1 MPKRRNPN
9 SLFGYRPM
17 AFSIVTAYAFFVTSS
32 VSGFSAERVCVRRR
46 FLFQDVRLQFSAGAS
61 TEEEVIAD
69 VNALAL
75 SSPSK
80 TLIAPRDKEDSL
92 LPPWL
97 QRMEESTPD
106 QVKKKIRWLEFS
118 LLEHGFSVK
127 DMSDITKAI
136 YLCASGDVPKILG
149 AIEFCQLTLRMDQDG
164 GDSRRYKLFATK
176 DVLMASILHYTECVD
191 ARLDGVYQRVQ
202 KALRIEGE
210 GSTTTGTA
218 DAVGERT
225 ISLESPLSY
234 SSEGNMNEEGV
245 FPTNSISL
253 RSKLSVADRLLRS
266 EGFEFFSTEALRL
279 AEGASRIKRAEILV
293 HAVLTNDR
301 TLTKA
306 EYSDVRD
313 LLLSVMEDWRALAI
327 RCVASLYRLERVL
340 ASLPPGIPGTGEY
353 LRRTADVT
361 LAARESIRVY
371 ANLSQRLGL
380 HRLKTQLEGK
390 AFRILYPRQFS
401 AVSTLFRQKGESM
414 KAVSSFLSSQVK
426 KMLHEDES
434 LMAQLED
441 VELTSR
447 VKEPYSFW
455 KKLLKK
461 RQEDQSGLHEFLTA
475 SNEISV
481 IDVQDGVAL
490 RVIIKAR
497 KLTPSESDEATRS
510 RERMLCYYVHHLIR
524 SRWPAVDLSRIK
536 DYIQKPK
543 SNGYQSLHHTSVI
556 TRNGEQIPFE
566 VQVRSEEMHRI
577 AEFGVAAHWDYKLGR
592 APIASLPPASLAD
605 DVVISGM
612 PCTEGSVLAEGRAG
626 GNEAGESAYIEA
638 LKDARQYLVR
648 SNVFVFLAGSSSAL
662 EEGQLLSLPAGAQIV
677 DILAELPRKMDLPY
691 DASELRIWRNGK
703 IALLDEVVGNGDV
716 LLLQDLTLT
725 REKAQESTY
734 IVS

>member
-1 MPKRRNPN
+1 
-9 SLFGYRPM
+9 
-17 AFSIVTAYAFFVTSS
+17 
-32 VSGFSAERVCVRRR
+32 
-46 FLFQDVRLQFSAGAS
+46 
-61 TEEEVIAD
+61 
-69 VNALAL
+69 
-75 SSPSK
+75 
-80 TLIAPRDKEDSL
+80 
-92 LPPWL
+92 
-97 QRMEESTPD
+97 
-106 QVKKKIRWLEFS
+106 
-118 LLEHGFSVK
+118 
-127 DMSDITKAI
+127 
-136 YLCASGDVPKILG
+136 
-149 AIEFCQLTLRMDQDG
+149 
-164 GDSRRYKLFATK
+164 
-176 DVLMASILHYTECVD
+176 
-191 ARLDGVYQRVQ
+191 
-202 KALRIEGE
+202 
-210 GSTTTGTA
+210 
-218 DAVGERT
+218 
-225 ISLESPLSY
+225 
-234 SSEGNMNEEGV
+234 
-245 FPTNSISL
+245 
-253 RSKLSVADRLLRS
+253 VADRLLRS
-266 EGFEFFSTEALRL
+266 EGIELFSVEALRL
-279 AEGASRIKRAEILV
+279 AEGASRIKRTEILV
-293 HAVLTNDR
+293 YAVLTNDR

-306 EYSDVRD
+306 EYSDVSD

-327 RCVASLYRLERVL
+327 RCVASLYRLEGVL
-340 ASLPPGIPGTGEY
+340 ASLPPGTGEY

-441 VELTSR
+441 VQLTSR

-455 KKLLKK
+455 KKPLKK
-461 RQEDQSGLHEFLTA
+461 RQEDQNGGHEFLTT

-524 SRWPAVDLSRIK
+524 SRWPAVDPRRIK
-536 DYIQKPK
+536 DYIEKPK
-543 SNGYQSLHHTSVI
+543 PNGYQSLHHTSVI
-556 TRNGEQIPFE
+556 TRNGEEIPFE

-605 DVVISGM
+605 NVVISGM
-612 PCTEGSVLAEGRAG
+612 PCTEESVLAGGRAG

-638 LKDARQYLVR
+638 LKDARQCLVR

-677 DILAELPRKMDLPY
+677 DILAELRRKMDIPY

-725 REKAQESTY
+725 REKAQESTC